1 MMASNES
8 EVCYHPETFFIC
20 RRLQKNTL
28 MYTQFF
34 GLSEHPFSI
43 SPNPKYLYMSER
55 HGEALAHLNYG
66 LQDGGGF
73 VLLTGE
79 VGTGKTTVSRCLL
92 QQLPADTEIAYIL
105 NPSLTE
111 RDLLAAICDEFQL
124 PYGEEASLKQLF
136 DLIRDHLLANLA
148 AGKRS
153 VVLVDEAQHLLPGV
167 LEQLRLLTNLETDE
181 KKLLQV
187 VLIGQPELQQMLRQP
202 LLRQLAQR
210 ITARYHLLPLSRQDV
225 DAYVRFRLQ
234 VAGCVQPIFT
244 PKAIQTLHRLSG
256 GIPRLINL
264 ICDRALIAAFARG
277 SHKIVHGDISQSAYE
292 VSGIRDEGTWQ
303 SGLLVALAGALL
315 VATGWWGW
323 QWFGVFPTRPLVKV
337 EVPVKVDDTPEQQEQ
352 LTRAI
357 NQALDPG
364 VAMQNLYRV
373 WGYQTE
379 LEESTCD
386 DAPRAGLR
394 CQEGEASLAQLQA
407 LQHPALI
414 SLTDETGGLYY
425 ATLVSL
431 GPDKASL
438 LIGNQSWQVDRQWLS
453 DAWGGSYTLLW
464 RMPKGGVTLI
474 GSNAGATQVQWLDN
488 ALSRAMQQPDRKVSR
503 FDATLK
509 NKLQQF
515 QREQGLTPDGIAG
528 SNTLL
533 RLNVVAGE
541 PMPRLED
548 ESLRASTPVDLDAVV
563 DDAMDPLV
571 EEAS

>member
-1 MMASNES
+1 
-8 EVCYHPETFFIC
+8 
-20 RRLQKNTL
+20 
-28 MYTQFF
+28 
-34 GLSEHPFSI
+34 
-43 SPNPKYLYMSER
+43 
-55 HGEALAHLNYG
+55 
-66 LQDGGGF
+66 
-73 VLLTGE
+73 

-244 PKAIQTLHRLSG
+244 PGPSRPCIASPGHS
-256 GIPRLINL
+256 RLINL

-292 VSGIRDEGTWQ
+292 VSGIRDEGSWQ
-303 SGLLVALAGALL
+303 SGLTVALVGALL

-323 QWFGVFPTRPLVKV
+323 QFFGFFPARPWSRSRYRSRWMTRRSSKP
-337 EVPVKVDDTPEQQEQ
+337 
-352 LTRAI
+352 
-357 NQALDPG
+357 
-364 VAMQNLYRV
+364 
-373 WGYQTE
+373 
-379 LEESTCD
+379 S
-386 DAPRAGLR
+386 
-394 CQEGEASLAQLQA
+394 
-407 LQHPALI
+407 
-414 SLTDETGGLYY
+414 
-425 ATLVSL
+425 
-431 GPDKASL
+431 
-438 LIGNQSWQVDRQWLS
+438 
-453 DAWGGSYTLLW
+453 
-464 RMPKGGVTLI
+464 
-474 GSNAGATQVQWLDN
+474 
-488 ALSRAMQQPDRKVSR
+488 
-503 FDATLK
+503 
-509 NKLQQF
+509 
-515 QREQGLTPDGIAG
+515 
-528 SNTLL
+528 
-533 RLNVVAGE
+533 
-541 PMPRLED
+541 
-548 ESLRASTPVDLDAVV
+548 
-563 DDAMDPLV
+563 
-571 EEAS
+571 

>member
-1 MMASNES
+1 
-8 EVCYHPETFFIC
+8 
-20 RRLQKNTL
+20 

-34 GLSEHPFSI
+34 GLSEPPFSI

-111 RDLLAAICDEFQL
+111 RDLLAAICDEYQL
-124 PYGEEASLKQLF
+124 VYEQEASLKQLF
-136 DLIRDHLLANLA
+136 DLIRDHLLVNLA

-210 ITARYHLLPLSRQDV
+210 ITARYHLLPLSCQDV

-244 PKAIQTLHRLSG
+244 PRAIQTLHRLSG

-277 SHKIVHGDISQSAYE
+277 SHKIVHGDISQSAFE
-292 VSGIRDEGTWQ
+292 VSGIRDEGSWQ
-303 SGLLVALAGALL
+303 SSLTVTLAGALL
-315 VATGWWGW
+315 VAAGWWGW
-323 QWFGVFPTRPLVKV
+323 QFFGVFPARPLVKV
-337 EVPVKVDDTPEQQEQ
+337 EVPVKVDDTPEQLEQ

-357 NQALDPG
+357 NQAISPD

-379 LEESTCD
+379 LEEATCD
-386 DAPRAGLR
+386 NAPRAGLR
-394 CQEGEASLAQLQA
+394 CQEGDASLAQLQA
-407 LQHPALI
+407 LQYPALI

-425 ATLVSL
+425 ATLVGL
-431 GPDKASL
+431 GADKASL

-464 RMPKGGVTLI
+464 RMPRGNLTLI
-474 GSNAGATQVQWLDN
+474 GSNAAPAQIQWLDN
-488 ALSRAMQQPDRKVSR
+488 ALSRALQQPDRKVSR

-533 RLNVVAGE
+533 RLNVMAGE

-548 ESLRASTPVDLDAVV
+548 ESLRANTPVDLDSVA
-563 DDAMDPLV
+563 DDDMEPMV

>member
-1 MMASNES
+1 MDPYVHTVLRSVGAPVLHLAQPQIPLYERAS
-8 EVCYHPETFFIC
+8 
-20 RRLQKNTL
+20 R
-28 MYTQFF
+28 
-34 GLSEHPFSI
+34 
-43 SPNPKYLYMSER
+43 
-55 HGEALAHLNYG
+55 EALAHLNYG

-244 PKAIQTLHRLSG
+244 PRAIQTLHRLSG
-256 GIPRLINL
+256 AFPRLINL

-292 VSGIRDEGTWQ
+292 VSGIRDEG
-303 SGLLVALAGALL
+303 AGNPASRSP
-315 VATGWWGW
+315 WWAPCWSPPAGGAGNSLDSSQPAPW
-323 QWFGVFPTRPLVKV
+323 SRSRYRSRWMTR
-337 EVPVKVDDTPEQQEQ
+337 
-352 LTRAI
+352 R
-357 NQALDPG
+357 
-364 VAMQNLYRV
+364 
-373 WGYQTE
+373 
-379 LEESTCD
+379 S
-386 DAPRAGLR
+386 
-394 CQEGEASLAQLQA
+394 
-407 LQHPALI
+407 
-414 SLTDETGGLYY
+414 
-425 ATLVSL
+425 
-431 GPDKASL
+431 
-438 LIGNQSWQVDRQWLS
+438 
-453 DAWGGSYTLLW
+453 
-464 RMPKGGVTLI
+464 
-474 GSNAGATQVQWLDN
+474 
-488 ALSRAMQQPDRKVSR
+488 SRPS
-503 FDATLK
+503 
-509 NKLQQF
+509 
-515 QREQGLTPDGIAG
+515 
-528 SNTLL
+528 
-533 RLNVVAGE
+533 
-541 PMPRLED
+541 
-548 ESLRASTPVDLDAVV
+548 
-563 DDAMDPLV
+563 
-571 EEAS
+571 

>member
-1 MMASNES
+1 
-8 EVCYHPETFFIC
+8 
-20 RRLQKNTL
+20 

-92 QQLPADTEIAYIL
+92 QQLPAETEIAYIL

-124 PYGEEASLKQLF
+124 PYPDDAGLKQLF

-181 KKLLQV
+181 RKLLQV

-210 ITARYHLLPLSRQDV
+210 ITARYHLLPLSHSDV

-244 PKAIQTLHRLSG
+244 PSAIKTLHRLSG

-277 SHKIVHGDISQSAYE
+277 SYKVVHGDISQSALE
-292 VSGIRDEGTWQ
+292 ITGVRDEGSWL
-303 SGLLVALAGALL
+303 SGLTVALAGTLL
-315 VATGWWGW
+315 VAAGWWGW
-323 QWFGVFPTRPLVKV
+323 QLFGVFPTRPVVKV
-337 EVPVKVDDTPEQQEQ
+337 EVPVTVDETTEQQEQ
-352 LTRAI
+352 LTEAI
-357 NQALDPG
+357 NQALDPDG
-364 VAMQNLYRV
+364 AMQNLYRV
-373 WGYQTE
+373 WGYEPE
-379 LEESTCD
+379 LFDATCD
-386 DAPRAGLR
+386 NAPRAGLR
-394 CQEGEASLAQLQA
+394 CQEGEASLDELRN
-407 LQHPALI
+407 LQHPAMITLN
-414 SLTDETGGLYY
+414 DETGGLYY
-425 ATLVSL
+425 ATLVTL
-431 GPDKASL
+431 GPKQARL
-438 LIGNQSWQVDRQWLS
+438 MIGNQSWQVDRQWLS
-453 DAWGGSYTLLW
+453 DNWGGSYTLLW

-474 GSNAGATQVQWLDN
+474 GSNAGQTQVQWLDN
-488 ALSRAMQQPDRKVSR
+488 ALSRALQQPERKVRR
-503 FDATLK
+503 FDAELK

-515 QREQGLTPDGIAG
+515 QRDQGLTPDGIAG

-533 RLNVVAGE
+533 RLNALSGE
-541 PMPRLED
+541 PMPKL
-548 ESLRASTPVDLDAVV
+548 
-563 DDAMDPLV
+563 

>member
-1 MMASNES
+1 
-8 EVCYHPETFFIC
+8 
-20 RRLQKNTL
+20 

-34 GLSEHPFSI
+34 GLSEPPFSI

-111 RDLLAAICDEFQL
+111 RDLLAAICDEYQL
-124 PYGEEASLKQLF
+124 VYEQEASLKQLF
-136 DLIRDHLLANLA
+136 DLIRDHLLVNLA

-210 ITARYHLLPLSRQDV
+210 ITARYHLLPLSCQDV

-244 PKAIQTLHRLSG
+244 PRAIQTLHRLSG

-277 SHKIVHGDISQSAYE
+277 SHKIVHGDISQSAFE
-292 VSGIRDEGTWQ
+292 VSGIRDEGSWQ
-303 SGLLVALAGALL
+303 SSLTVTLAGALL
-315 VATGWWGW
+315 VAAGWWGW
-323 QWFGVFPTRPLVKV
+323 QFFGVFPARPLIKV
-337 EVPVKVDDTPEQQEQ
+337 EVPVKVDDTPEQLEQ

-357 NQALDPG
+357 NQAISPD

-379 LEESTCD
+379 LEEATCD
-386 DAPRAGLR
+386 NAPRAGLR
-394 CQEGEASLAQLQA
+394 CQEGDASLAQLQA
-407 LQHPALI
+407 LQYPALI

-425 ATLVSL
+425 ATLVGL
-431 GPDKASL
+431 GADKASL

-464 RMPKGGVTLI
+464 RMPRGNLTLI
-474 GSNAGATQVQWLDN
+474 GSNAAPAQIQWLDN
-488 ALSRAMQQPDRKVSR
+488 ALSRALQQPDRKVSR

-533 RLNVVAGE
+533 RLNVMAGE

-548 ESLRASTPVDLDAVV
+548 ESLRANTPVDLDSVA
-563 DDAMDPLV
+563 DDDMEPMV

>member
-1 MMASNES
+1 
-8 EVCYHPETFFIC
+8 
-20 RRLQKNTL
+20 

-34 GLSEHPFSI
+34 GLSEPPFSI

-55 HGEALAHLNYG
+55 HGEALAHLSYG

-92 QQLPADTEIAYIL
+92 QQLPPETEIAYIL

-111 RDLLAAICDEFQL
+111 RDLLAAICDEYQL
-124 PYGEEASLKQLF
+124 PYADEASLKQLF

-167 LEQLRLLTNLETDE
+167 LEQLRLLTNLETDD

-234 VAGCVQPIFT
+234 VAGCIQPLFT
-244 PKAIQTLHRLSG
+244 PRAIQTLHRLSG

-292 VSGIRDEGTWQ
+292 VSGIRDEGSWQ
-303 SGLLVALAGALL
+303 SGLAVTLGGALL
-315 VATGWWGW
+315 VAAGWWGW
-323 QWFGVFPTRPLVKV
+323 QFFGIFPERPLIKV
-337 EVPVKVDDTPEQQEQ
+337 EVPVKIDDTLEQQEQ

-357 NQALDPG
+357 NQALEPD
-364 VAMQNLYRV
+364 VAMQNLYKV

-379 LEESTCD
+379 LEEATCD
-386 DAPRAGLR
+386 NAPRAGLR
-394 CQEGEASLAQLQA
+394 CQEGEATLAQLQA
-407 LQHPALI
+407 LQYPALI
-414 SLTDETGGLYY
+414 SLTDETGGIYY

-431 GPDKASL
+431 GADKASL

-464 RMPKGGVTLI
+464 RMPKGNVTLI
-474 GSNAGATQVQWLDN
+474 GNNAGATQVQWLDN
-488 ALSRAMQQPDRKVSR
+488 ALNRAMQQPDRKVSR
-503 FDATLK
+503 FDTTLR
-509 NKLQQF
+509 NKLLQF
-515 QREQGLTPDGIAG
+515 QRDQGLTPDGIAG

-533 RLNVVAGE
+533 RLNALSGE

-548 ESLRASTPVDLDAVV
+548 ESLRASTPVDLDTVA
-563 DDAMDPLV
+563 DDAMDPQV

>member
-1 MMASNES
+1 
-8 EVCYHPETFFIC
+8 
-20 RRLQKNTL
+20 

-34 GLSEHPFSI
+34 GLSEPPFSI

-92 QQLPADTEIAYIL
+92 QQLPAETEIAYIL

-124 PYGEEASLKQLF
+124 PYAEEASLKQLF

-210 ITARYHLLPLSRQDV
+210 ITARYHLLPLSCQDV

-244 PKAIQTLHRLSG
+244 PRAIQTLHRLSG

-277 SHKIVHGDISQSAYE
+277 SHKIAHGDISLAAYE
-292 VSGIRDEGTWQ
+292 VSGIRDEGSWQ
-303 SGLLVALAGALL
+303 SGLTVTLAGALL
-315 VATGWWGW
+315 VAAGWWGW
-323 QWFGVFPTRPLVKV
+323 QFFGVFPARPLVKV
-337 EVPVKVDDTPEQQEQ
+337 EVPVKVDETPEQLEQ

-357 NQALDPG
+357 NQAISPD

-379 LEESTCD
+379 LEEATCD

-394 CQEGEASLAQLQA
+394 CQEGEATLAELQA
-407 LQHPALI
+407 LQYPALI

-464 RMPKGGVTLI
+464 RMPKGGVPLI
-474 GSNAGATQVQWLDN
+474 GSNASAAQAQWLDN

-509 NKLQQF
+509 SKLQQF

-533 RLNVVAGE
+533 RLNAVAGE

-548 ESLRASTPVDLDAVV
+548 ESLRASTPVDLDAVA
-563 DDAMDPLV
+563 DDAMDPLM
-571 EEAS
+571 EDAS

>member
-1 MMASNES
+1 
-8 EVCYHPETFFIC
+8 
-20 RRLQKNTL
+20 

-34 GLSEHPFSI
+34 GLSEPPFSI

-55 HGEALAHLNYG
+55 HGEALAHLSYG

-92 QQLPADTEIAYIL
+92 QQLPPETEIAYIL

-111 RDLLAAICDEFQL
+111 RDLLAAICDEYQL
-124 PYGEEASLKQLF
+124 PYADEASLKQLF

-167 LEQLRLLTNLETDE
+167 LEQLRLLTNLETDD

-234 VAGCVQPIFT
+234 VAGCIQPLFT
-244 PKAIQTLHRLSG
+244 PRAIQTLHRLSG

-292 VSGIRDEGTWQ
+292 VSGIRDEGSWQ
-303 SGLLVALAGALL
+303 SGLAVTLGGALL
-315 VATGWWGW
+315 VAAGWWGW
-323 QWFGVFPTRPLVKV
+323 QFFGIFPERPLIKV
-337 EVPVKVDDTPEQQEQ
+337 EVPVKIDDTLEQQEQ

-357 NQALDPG
+357 NQALEPD
-364 VAMQNLYRV
+364 VAMQNLYKV

-379 LEESTCD
+379 LEEATCD
-386 DAPRAGLR
+386 NAPRAGLR
-394 CQEGEASLAQLQA
+394 CQEGEATLTQLQA
-407 LQHPALI
+407 LQYPALI
-414 SLTDETGGLYY
+414 SLTDETGGIYY

-431 GPDKASL
+431 GADKASL

-464 RMPKGGVTLI
+464 RMPKGNVTLI
-474 GSNAGATQVQWLDN
+474 GNNAGATQVQWLDN
-488 ALSRAMQQPDRKVSR
+488 ALNRAMQQPDRKVSR
-503 FDATLK
+503 FDATLR
-509 NKLQQF
+509 NKLLQF
-515 QREQGLTPDGIAG
+515 QRDQGLTPDGIAG

-533 RLNVVAGE
+533 RLNALSGE

-548 ESLRASTPVDLDAVV
+548 ESLRASTPVDLDTVA
-563 DDAMDPLV
+563 DDAMDPQV

>member
-1 MMASNES
+1 
-8 EVCYHPETFFIC
+8 
-20 RRLQKNTL
+20 

-34 GLSEHPFSI
+34 GLSEPPFSI

-55 HGEALAHLNYG
+55 HGEALAHLSYG

-92 QQLPADTEIAYIL
+92 QQLPPETEIAYIL

-111 RDLLAAICDEFQL
+111 RDLLAAICDEYQL
-124 PYGEEASLKQLF
+124 PYADEASLKQLF

-167 LEQLRLLTNLETDE
+167 LEQLRLLTNLETDD

-234 VAGCVQPIFT
+234 VAGCIQPLFT
-244 PKAIQTLHRLSG
+244 PRAIQTLHRLSG

-292 VSGIRDEGTWQ
+292 VSGIRDEGSWQ
-303 SGLLVALAGALL
+303 SGLAVTLGGALL
-315 VATGWWGW
+315 VAAGWWGW
-323 QWFGVFPTRPLVKV
+323 QFVGIFPERPLIKV
-337 EVPVKVDDTPEQQEQ
+337 EVPVKIDDTLEQQEQ

-357 NQALDPG
+357 NQALEPD
-364 VAMQNLYRV
+364 VAMQNLYKV

-379 LEESTCD
+379 LEEASCD
-386 DAPRAGLR
+386 NAPRAGLR
-394 CQEGEASLAQLQA
+394 CQEGEATLAQLQA
-407 LQHPALI
+407 LQYPALI
-414 SLTDETGGLYY
+414 SLTDETGGIYY

-431 GPDKASL
+431 GADKASL

-464 RMPKGGVTLI
+464 RMPKGNVTLI
-474 GSNAGATQVQWLDN
+474 GNNAGATQVQWLDN
-488 ALSRAMQQPDRKVSR
+488 ALNRAMQQPDRKVSR
-503 FDATLK
+503 FDTTLR
-509 NKLQQF
+509 NKLLQF
-515 QREQGLTPDGIAG
+515 QRDQGLTPDGIAG

-533 RLNVVAGE
+533 RLNALSGE

-548 ESLRASTPVDLDAVV
+548 ESLRASTPVDLDTVA
-563 DDAMDPLV
+563 DDAMDPQV

>member
-1 MMASNES
+1 
-8 EVCYHPETFFIC
+8 
-20 RRLQKNTL
+20 

-34 GLSEHPFSI
+34 GLSEPPFSI

-92 QQLPADTEIAYIL
+92 QQLPAETEIAYIL

-124 PYGEEASLKQLF
+124 PYAEEASLKQLF

-210 ITARYHLLPLSRQDV
+210 ITARYHLLPLSCQDV

-244 PKAIQTLHRLSG
+244 PRAIQTLHRLSG

-277 SHKIVHGDISQSAYE
+277 SHKIAHGDISLAAYE
-292 VSGIRDEGTWQ
+292 VSGIRDEGSWQ
-303 SGLLVALAGALL
+303 SGLTVTLAGALL
-315 VATGWWGW
+315 VAAGWWGW
-323 QWFGVFPTRPLVKV
+323 QFFGVFPARPLVKV
-337 EVPVKVDDTPEQQEQ
+337 EVPVKVDETPEQLEQ

-357 NQALDPG
+357 NQAISPD

-379 LEESTCD
+379 LEEATCD

-394 CQEGEASLAQLQA
+394 CQEGEATLAELQA
-407 LQHPALI
+407 LQYPALI

-464 RMPKGGVTLI
+464 RMPKSGVPLI
-474 GSNAGATQVQWLDN
+474 GSNASAAQAQWLDN

-533 RLNVVAGE
+533 RLNAVAGE

-548 ESLRASTPVDLDAVV
+548 ESLRASTPVDLDAVA
-563 DDAMDPLV
+563 DDTMDPLM
-571 EEAS
+571 EDAS

>member
-1 MMASNES
+1 
-8 EVCYHPETFFIC
+8 
-20 RRLQKNTL
+20 

-34 GLSEHPFSI
+34 GLSEPPFSI

-234 VAGCVQPIFT
+234 VAGCIQPLFT
-244 PKAIQTLHRLSG
+244 PRAIQTLHRLSG

-292 VSGIRDEGTWQ
+292 VSGIRDEGSWQ
-303 SGLLVALAGALL
+303 SGLAVTLGGALL
-315 VATGWWGW
+315 VAAGWWGW
-323 QWFGVFPTRPLVKV
+323 QFFGIFPERPLIKV
-337 EVPVKVDDTPEQQEQ
+337 EVPVKIDDTLEQQEQ

-357 NQALDPG
+357 NQALEPD
-364 VAMQNLYRV
+364 VAMQNLYKV

-379 LEESTCD
+379 LEEASCD
-386 DAPRAGLR
+386 NAPRAGLR
-394 CQEGEASLAQLQA
+394 CQEGEATLAQLQA
-407 LQHPALI
+407 LQYPALI
-414 SLTDETGGLYY
+414 SLTDETGGIYY

-431 GPDKASL
+431 GADKASL

-464 RMPKGGVTLI
+464 RMPKGNVTLI
-474 GSNAGATQVQWLDN
+474 GNNAGATQVQWLDN
-488 ALSRAMQQPDRKVSR
+488 ALNRAMQQPDRKVSR
-503 FDATLK
+503 FDATLR
-509 NKLQQF
+509 NKLLQF
-515 QREQGLTPDGIAG
+515 QRDQGLTPDGIAG

-533 RLNVVAGE
+533 RLNALSGE

-548 ESLRASTPVDLDAVV
+548 ESLRASTPVDLDTVA
-563 DDAMDPLV
+563 DDAMDPQV

>member
-1 MMASNES
+1 
-8 EVCYHPETFFIC
+8 
-20 RRLQKNTL
+20 

-34 GLSEHPFSI
+34 GLSEPPFSI
-43 SPNPKYLYMSER
+43 SPNPRYLYMSER

-111 RDLLAAICDEFQL
+111 RDLLAAICDEYQL
-124 PYGEEASLKQLF
+124 VYEQEASLKQLF
-136 DLIRDHLLANLA
+136 DLIRDHLLVNLA

-210 ITARYHLLPLSRQDV
+210 ITARYHLLPLSCQDV

-244 PKAIQTLHRLSG
+244 PRAIQTLHRLSG

-277 SHKIVHGDISQSAYE
+277 SHKIVHGDISQSAFE
-292 VSGIRDEGTWQ
+292 VSGIRDEGSWQ
-303 SGLLVALAGALL
+303 SSLTVTLAGALL
-315 VATGWWGW
+315 VAAGWWGW
-323 QWFGVFPTRPLVKV
+323 QFFGVFPARPLVKV
-337 EVPVKVDDTPEQQEQ
+337 EVPVKVDDTPEQLEQ

-357 NQALDPG
+357 NQAISPD

-379 LEESTCD
+379 LEEATCD
-386 DAPRAGLR
+386 NAPRAGLR
-394 CQEGEASLAQLQA
+394 CQEGDASLAQLQA
-407 LQHPALI
+407 LQYPALI

-425 ATLVSL
+425 ATLVGL
-431 GPDKASL
+431 GADKASL

-464 RMPKGGVTLI
+464 RMPRGNLTLI
-474 GSNAGATQVQWLDN
+474 GSNAAPAQIQWLDN
-488 ALSRAMQQPDRKVSR
+488 ALSRALQQPDRKVSR

-533 RLNVVAGE
+533 RLNVMAGE

-548 ESLRASTPVDLDAVV
+548 ESLRANTPVDLDSVA
-563 DDAMDPLV
+563 DDDMEPMV

>member
-1 MMASNES
+1 
-8 EVCYHPETFFIC
+8 
-20 RRLQKNTL
+20 

-34 GLSEHPFSI
+34 GLSEPPFSI

-55 HGEALAHLNYG
+55 HGEALAHLSYG

-92 QQLPADTEIAYIL
+92 QQLPPETEIAYIL

-111 RDLLAAICDEFQL
+111 RDLLAAICDEYQL
-124 PYGEEASLKQLF
+124 PYADEASLKQLF

-167 LEQLRLLTNLETDE
+167 LEQLRLLTNLETDD

-234 VAGCVQPIFT
+234 VAGCIQPLFT
-244 PKAIQTLHRLSG
+244 PRAIQTLHRLSG

-292 VSGIRDEGTWQ
+292 VSGIRDEGSWQ
-303 SGLLVALAGALL
+303 SGLAVTLGGALL
-315 VATGWWGW
+315 VAAGWWGW
-323 QWFGVFPTRPLVKV
+323 QFFGIFPERPLIKV
-337 EVPVKVDDTPEQQEQ
+337 EVPVKIDDTLEQQEQ

-357 NQALDPG
+357 NQALGPD
-364 VAMQNLYRV
+364 VAMQNLYKV

-379 LEESTCD
+379 LEEASCD
-386 DAPRAGLR
+386 NAPRAGLR
-394 CQEGEASLAQLQA
+394 CQEGEATLAQLQA
-407 LQHPALI
+407 LQYPALI
-414 SLTDETGGLYY
+414 SLTDETGGIYY

-431 GPDKASL
+431 GADKASL
-438 LIGNQSWQVDRQWLS
+438 LIVNQSWRVDRQWLS

-464 RMPKGGVTLI
+464 RMPKGNVTLI
-474 GSNAGATQVQWLDN
+474 GNNAGATQVQWLDN
-488 ALSRAMQQPDRKVSR
+488 ALNRAMQQPDRKVSR
-503 FDATLK
+503 FDATLR
-509 NKLQQF
+509 NKLLQF
-515 QREQGLTPDGIAG
+515 QRDQGLTPDGIAG

-533 RLNVVAGE
+533 RLNALSGE

-548 ESLRASTPVDLDAVV
+548 ESLRASTPVDLDTVA
-563 DDAMDPLV
+563 DDAMDPQV

>member
-1 MMASNES
+1 
-8 EVCYHPETFFIC
+8 
-20 RRLQKNTL
+20 

-34 GLSEHPFSI
+34 GLSEPPFSI
-43 SPNPKYLYMSER
+43 SPNPRYLYMSER

-111 RDLLAAICDEFQL
+111 RDLLAAICDEYQL
-124 PYGEEASLKQLF
+124 VYEQEASLKQLF
-136 DLIRDHLLANLA
+136 DLIRDHLLVNLA

-210 ITARYHLLPLSRQDV
+210 ITARYHLLPLSCQDV

-244 PKAIQTLHRLSG
+244 PRAIQTLHRLSG

-277 SHKIVHGDISQSAYE
+277 SHKIVHGDISQSAFE
-292 VSGIRDEGTWQ
+292 VSGIRDEGSWQ
-303 SGLLVALAGALL
+303 SSLTVTLAGALL
-315 VATGWWGW
+315 VAAGWWGW
-323 QWFGVFPTRPLVKV
+323 QFFGVFPARPLVKV
-337 EVPVKVDDTPEQQEQ
+337 EVPVKVDDTPEQLEQ

-357 NQALDPG
+357 NQAISPD

-379 LEESTCD
+379 LEEATCD
-386 DAPRAGLR
+386 NAPRAGLR
-394 CQEGEASLAQLQA
+394 CQEGDASLAQLQA
-407 LQHPALI
+407 LQYPALI

-425 ATLVSL
+425 ATLVGL
-431 GPDKASL
+431 GADKASL

-464 RMPKGGVTLI
+464 RMPRGNLTLI
-474 GSNAGATQVQWLDN
+474 GSNAAPAQIQWLDN
-488 ALSRAMQQPDRKVSR
+488 ALSRALQQPDRKVSR

-533 RLNVVAGE
+533 RLNVMAGE

-548 ESLRASTPVDLDAVV
+548 ESLRANTPVYLDSVA
-563 DDAMDPLV
+563 DDDMEPMV

>member
-1 MMASNES
+1 
-8 EVCYHPETFFIC
+8 
-20 RRLQKNTL
+20 

-34 GLSEHPFSI
+34 GLSEPPFSI

-55 HGEALAHLNYG
+55 HGEALAHLSYG

-92 QQLPADTEIAYIL
+92 QQLPPETEIAYIL

-111 RDLLAAICDEFQL
+111 RDLLAAICDEYQL
-124 PYGEEASLKQLF
+124 HYADEASLKQLF

-148 AGKRS
+148 SGKRS

-167 LEQLRLLTNLETDE
+167 LEQLRLLTNLETDD

-234 VAGCVQPIFT
+234 VAGCIQPLFT
-244 PKAIQTLHRLSG
+244 PRAIQTLHRLSG

-292 VSGIRDEGTWQ
+292 VSGIRDEGSWQ
-303 SGLLVALAGALL
+303 SGLAVTLGGALL
-315 VATGWWGW
+315 VAAGWWGW
-323 QWFGVFPTRPLVKV
+323 QFFGIFPERPLIKV
-337 EVPVKVDDTPEQQEQ
+337 EVPVKIDDTLEQQEQ

-357 NQALDPG
+357 NQALEPD
-364 VAMQNLYRV
+364 VAMQNLYKV

-379 LEESTCD
+379 LEEATCD
-386 DAPRAGLR
+386 NAPRAGLR
-394 CQEGEASLAQLQA
+394 CQEGEATLAQLQA
-407 LQHPALI
+407 LQYPALI
-414 SLTDETGGLYY
+414 SLTDETGGIYY

-431 GPDKASL
+431 GADKASL

-464 RMPKGGVTLI
+464 RMPKGNVTLI
-474 GSNAGATQVQWLDN
+474 GNNAGATQVQWLDN
-488 ALSRAMQQPDRKVSR
+488 ALNRAMQQPDRKVSR
-503 FDATLK
+503 FDATLR
-509 NKLQQF
+509 NKLLQF
-515 QREQGLTPDGIAG
+515 QRDQGLTPDGIAG

-533 RLNVVAGE
+533 RLNALSGE

-548 ESLRASTPVDLDAVV
+548 ESLRASTPVDLDTVA
-563 DDAMDPLV
+563 DDAMDLQV

>member
-1 MMASNES
+1 
-8 EVCYHPETFFIC
+8 
-20 RRLQKNTL
+20 

-34 GLSEHPFSI
+34 GLSEPPFSI

-234 VAGCVQPIFT
+234 VAGCVSPSSPPGPSRPCLASPGAFPVSST
-244 PKAIQTLHRLSG
+244 SSATAPSS
-256 GIPRLINL
+256 PPSPV
-264 ICDRALIAAFARG
+264 AA
-277 SHKIVHGDISQSAYE
+277 
-292 VSGIRDEGTWQ
+292 
-303 SGLLVALAGALL
+303 
-315 VATGWWGW
+315 
-323 QWFGVFPTRPLVKV
+323 TR
-337 EVPVKVDDTPEQQEQ
+337 
-352 LTRAI
+352 
-357 NQALDPG
+357 
-364 VAMQNLYRV
+364 
-373 WGYQTE
+373 
-379 LEESTCD
+379 
-386 DAPRAGLR
+386 
-394 CQEGEASLAQLQA
+394 
-407 LQHPALI
+407 
-414 SLTDETGGLYY
+414 
-425 ATLVSL
+425 
-431 GPDKASL
+431 
-438 LIGNQSWQVDRQWLS
+438 
-453 DAWGGSYTLLW
+453 
-464 RMPKGGVTLI
+464 
-474 GSNAGATQVQWLDN
+474 
-488 ALSRAMQQPDRKVSR
+488 
-503 FDATLK
+503 
-509 NKLQQF
+509 
-515 QREQGLTPDGIAG
+515 
-528 SNTLL
+528 
-533 RLNVVAGE
+533 
-541 PMPRLED
+541 
-548 ESLRASTPVDLDAVV
+548 
-563 DDAMDPLV
+563 
-571 EEAS
+571 

>member
-1 MMASNES
+1 
-8 EVCYHPETFFIC
+8 
-20 RRLQKNTL
+20 

-34 GLSEHPFSI
+34 GLSEPPFSI

-92 QQLPADTEIAYIL
+92 QQLPAETEIAYIL

-124 PYGEEASLKQLF
+124 PYAEEASLKQLF

-210 ITARYHLLPLSRQDV
+210 ITARYHLLPLSCQDV

-244 PKAIQTLHRLSG
+244 PRAIQTLHRLSG

-277 SHKIVHGDISQSAYE
+277 SHKIAHGDISLAAYE
-292 VSGIRDEGTWQ
+292 VSGIRDEGSWQ
-303 SGLLVALAGALL
+303 SGLTVTLAGALL
-315 VATGWWGW
+315 VAAGWWGW
-323 QWFGVFPTRPLVKV
+323 QFFGVFPARPLVKV
-337 EVPVKVDDTPEQQEQ
+337 EVPVKVDETPEQLEQ

-357 NQALDPG
+357 NQAISPD

-379 LEESTCD
+379 LEEATCD
-386 DAPRAGLR
+386 HAPRAGLR
-394 CQEGEASLAQLQA
+394 CQEGDATLAELQA
-407 LQHPALI
+407 LQYPALI

-464 RMPKGGVTLI
+464 RMPKGGVPLI
-474 GSNAGATQVQWLDN
+474 GSNASAAQAQWLDN

-509 NKLQQF
+509 SKLQQF

-533 RLNVVAGE
+533 RLNAVAGE

-548 ESLRASTPVDLDAVV
+548 ESLRASTPVDLDAVA
-563 DDAMDPLV
+563 DDAMDPLM
-571 EEAS
+571 EDAS

>member
-1 MMASNES
+1 
-8 EVCYHPETFFIC
+8 
-20 RRLQKNTL
+20 

-34 GLSEHPFSI
+34 GLSEPPFSI

-111 RDLLAAICDEFQL
+111 RDLLAAICDEYQL
-124 PYGEEASLKQLF
+124 VYEQEASLKQLF
-136 DLIRDHLLANLA
+136 DLIRDHLLVNLA

-210 ITARYHLLPLSRQDV
+210 ITARYHLLPLSCQDV

-244 PKAIQTLHRLSG
+244 PRAIQTLHRLSG

-264 ICDRALIAAFARG
+264 ICDRALIAAFARS
-277 SHKIVHGDISQSAYE
+277 SHKIVHGDISQSAFE
-292 VSGIRDEGTWQ
+292 VSGIRDEGSWQ
-303 SGLLVALAGALL
+303 SSLTVTLAGALL
-315 VATGWWGW
+315 VAAGWWGW
-323 QWFGVFPTRPLVKV
+323 QFFGVFPARPLVKV
-337 EVPVKVDDTPEQQEQ
+337 EVPVKVDDTPEQLEQ

-357 NQALDPG
+357 NQAISPD

-379 LEESTCD
+379 LEEATCD
-386 DAPRAGLR
+386 NAPRAGLR
-394 CQEGEASLAQLQA
+394 CQEGDASLAQLQA
-407 LQHPALI
+407 LQYPALI

-425 ATLVSL
+425 ATLVGL
-431 GPDKASL
+431 GADKASL

-464 RMPKGGVTLI
+464 RMPRGNLTLI
-474 GSNAGATQVQWLDN
+474 GSNAAPAQIQWLDN
-488 ALSRAMQQPDRKVSR
+488 ALSRALQQPDRKVSR

-533 RLNVVAGE
+533 RLNVMAGE

-548 ESLRASTPVDLDAVV
+548 ESLRANTPVDLDSVA
-563 DDAMDPLV
+563 DDDMEPMV

>member
-1 MMASNES
+1 MVPGSLTSLWGGFNLPPITMEW
-8 EVCYHPETFFIC
+8 I
-20 RRLQKNTL
+20 L

-34 GLSEHPFSI
+34 GLSEPPFSI

-55 HGEALAHLNYG
+55 HGEALAHLSYG

-92 QQLPADTEIAYIL
+92 QQLPPETEIAYIL

-111 RDLLAAICDEFQL
+111 RDLLAAICDEYQL
-124 PYGEEASLKQLF
+124 PYADEASLKQLF

-167 LEQLRLLTNLETDE
+167 LEQLRLLTNLETDD

-234 VAGCVQPIFT
+234 VAGCIQPLFT
-244 PKAIQTLHRLSG
+244 PRAIQTLHRLSG

-292 VSGIRDEGTWQ
+292 VSGIRDEGSWQ
-303 SGLLVALAGALL
+303 SGLAVTLGGALL
-315 VATGWWGW
+315 VAAGWWGW
-323 QWFGVFPTRPLVKV
+323 QFVGIFPERPLIKV
-337 EVPVKVDDTPEQQEQ
+337 EVPVKIDDTLEQQEQ

-357 NQALDPG
+357 NQALEPD
-364 VAMQNLYRV
+364 VAMQNLYKV

-379 LEESTCD
+379 LEEASCD
-386 DAPRAGLR
+386 NAPRAGLR
-394 CQEGEASLAQLQA
+394 CQEGEATLAQLQA
-407 LQHPALI
+407 LQYPALI
-414 SLTDETGGLYY
+414 SLTDETGGIYY

-431 GPDKASL
+431 GADKASL

-464 RMPKGGVTLI
+464 RMPKGNVTLI
-474 GSNAGATQVQWLDN
+474 GNNAGATQVQWLDN
-488 ALSRAMQQPDRKVSR
+488 ALNRAMQQPDRKVSR
-503 FDATLK
+503 FDATLR
-509 NKLQQF
+509 NKLLQF
-515 QREQGLTPDGIAG
+515 QRDQGLTPDGIAG

-533 RLNVVAGE
+533 RLNALSGE

-548 ESLRASTPVDLDAVV
+548 ESLRASTPVDLDTVA
-563 DDAMDPLV
+563 DDAMDPQV

>member
-1 MMASNES
+1 
-8 EVCYHPETFFIC
+8 
-20 RRLQKNTL
+20 
-28 MYTQFF
+28 
-34 GLSEHPFSI
+34 
-43 SPNPKYLYMSER
+43 MSER
-55 HGEALAHLNYG
+55 HGEALAHLSYG

-92 QQLPADTEIAYIL
+92 QQLPPETEIAYIL

-111 RDLLAAICDEFQL
+111 RDLLAAICDEYQL
-124 PYGEEASLKQLF
+124 PYADEASLKQLF

-167 LEQLRLLTNLETDE
+167 LEQLRLLTNLETDD

-234 VAGCVQPIFT
+234 VAGCIQPLFT
-244 PKAIQTLHRLSG
+244 PRAIQTLHRLSG

-292 VSGIRDEGTWQ
+292 VSGIRDEGSWQ
-303 SGLLVALAGALL
+303 SGLAVTLGGALL
-315 VATGWWGW
+315 VAAGWWGW
-323 QWFGVFPTRPLVKV
+323 QFFGIFPERPLIKV
-337 EVPVKVDDTPEQQEQ
+337 EVPVKIDDTLEQQEQ

-357 NQALDPG
+357 NQALEPD
-364 VAMQNLYRV
+364 VAMQNLYKV

-379 LEESTCD
+379 LEEASCD
-386 DAPRAGLR
+386 NAPRAGLR
-394 CQEGEASLAQLQA
+394 CQEGEATLAQLQV
-407 LQHPALI
+407 LQYPALI
-414 SLTDETGGLYY
+414 SLTDETGGIYY

-431 GPDKASL
+431 GADKASL

-464 RMPKGGVTLI
+464 RMPKGNVTLI
-474 GSNAGATQVQWLDN
+474 GNNAGATQVQWLDN
-488 ALSRAMQQPDRKVSR
+488 ALNRAMQQPDRKVSR
-503 FDATLK
+503 FDATLR
-509 NKLQQF
+509 NKLLQF
-515 QREQGLTPDGIAG
+515 QRDQGLTPDGIAG

-533 RLNVVAGE
+533 RLNALSGE

-548 ESLRASTPVDLDAVV
+548 ESLRASTPVDLDTVA
-563 DDAMDPLV
+563 DDAMDPQV

>member
-1 MMASNES
+1 
-8 EVCYHPETFFIC
+8 
-20 RRLQKNTL
+20 

-34 GLSEHPFSI
+34 GLSEPPFSI

-92 QQLPADTEIAYIL
+92 QQLPAETEIAYIL

-124 PYGEEASLKQLF
+124 PYAEEASLKQLF

-210 ITARYHLLPLSRQDV
+210 ITARYHLLPLSCQDV

-244 PKAIQTLHRLSG
+244 PRAIQTLHRLSG

-277 SHKIVHGDISQSAYE
+277 SHKIAHGDISLAAYE
-292 VSGIRDEGTWQ
+292 VSGIRDEGSWQ
-303 SGLLVALAGALL
+303 SGLTVTLAGALL
-315 VATGWWGW
+315 VAAGWWGW
-323 QWFGVFPTRPLVKV
+323 QFFGVFPARPLVKV
-337 EVPVKVDDTPEQQEQ
+337 EVPVKVDETPEQLEQ

-357 NQALDPG
+357 NQAISPD

-379 LEESTCD
+379 LEEATCD

-394 CQEGEASLAQLQA
+394 CQEGEATLAELQA
-407 LQHPALI
+407 LQYPALI

-464 RMPKGGVTLI
+464 RMPKGGVPLI
-474 GSNAGATQVQWLDN
+474 GSNASAAQAQWLDN

-509 NKLQQF
+509 SKLQQF

-533 RLNVVAGE
+533 RLNALAGE

-548 ESLRASTPVDLDAVV
+548 ESLRASTPVDLDAVA
-563 DDAMDPLV
+563 DDAMDPLM
-571 EEAS
+571 EDAS

>member
-1 MMASNES
+1 MVPGSLTSLWGGFNLPPITMEW
-8 EVCYHPETFFIC
+8 I
-20 RRLQKNTL
+20 L

-34 GLSEHPFSI
+34 GLSEPPFSI

-55 HGEALAHLNYG
+55 HGEALAHLSYG

-92 QQLPADTEIAYIL
+92 QQLPPETEIAYIL

-111 RDLLAAICDEFQL
+111 RDLLAAICDEYQL
-124 PYGEEASLKQLF
+124 PYADEASLKQLF

-167 LEQLRLLTNLETDE
+167 LEQLRLLTNLETDD

-234 VAGCVQPIFT
+234 VAGCIQPLFT
-244 PKAIQTLHRLSG
+244 PRAIQTLHRLSG

-292 VSGIRDEGTWQ
+292 VSGIRDEGSWQ
-303 SGLLVALAGALL
+303 SGLAVTLGGALL

-323 QWFGVFPTRPLVKV
+323 QFVGIFPERPLIKV
-337 EVPVKVDDTPEQQEQ
+337 EVPVKIDDTLEQQEQ

-357 NQALDPG
+357 NQALEPD
-364 VAMQNLYRV
+364 VAMQNLYKV

-379 LEESTCD
+379 LEEATCD
-386 DAPRAGLR
+386 NAPRAGLR
-394 CQEGEASLAQLQA
+394 CQEGEATLAQLQA
-407 LQHPALI
+407 LQYPALI
-414 SLTDETGGLYY
+414 SLTDETGGIYY

-431 GPDKASL
+431 GADKASL

-464 RMPKGGVTLI
+464 RMPKGNVTLI
-474 GSNAGATQVQWLDN
+474 GNNAGATQVQWLDN
-488 ALSRAMQQPDRKVSR
+488 ALNRAMQQPDRKVSR
-503 FDATLK
+503 FDATLR
-509 NKLQQF
+509 NKLLQF
-515 QREQGLTPDGIAG
+515 QRDQGLTPDGIAG

-533 RLNVVAGE
+533 RLNALSGE

-548 ESLRASTPVDLDAVV
+548 ESLRASTPVDLDTVA
-563 DDAMDPLV
+563 DDAMDPQV

>member
-1 MMASNES
+1 
-8 EVCYHPETFFIC
+8 
-20 RRLQKNTL
+20 

-34 GLSEHPFSI
+34 GLSEPPFSI

-92 QQLPADTEIAYIL
+92 QQLPAETEIAYIL

-124 PYGEEASLKQLF
+124 PYAEEASLKQLF

-210 ITARYHLLPLSRQDV
+210 ITARYHLLPLSCQDV

-244 PKAIQTLHRLSG
+244 PRAIQTLHRLSG

-277 SHKIVHGDISQSAYE
+277 SHKIAHGDISLAAYE
-292 VSGIRDEGTWQ
+292 VSGIRDEGSWQ
-303 SGLLVALAGALL
+303 SGLTVTLAGALL
-315 VATGWWGW
+315 VAAGWWGW
-323 QWFGVFPTRPLVKV
+323 QFFGVFPARPLVKV
-337 EVPVKVDDTPEQQEQ
+337 EVPVKVDETPEQLEQ

-357 NQALDPG
+357 NQAISPD

-379 LEESTCD
+379 LEEATCD

-394 CQEGEASLAQLQA
+394 CQEGEATLAELQA
-407 LQHPALI
+407 LQYPALI

-464 RMPKGGVTLI
+464 RMPKSGVPLI
-474 GSNAGATQVQWLDN
+474 GSNASAAQAQWLDN

-509 NKLQQF
+509 SKLQQF

-533 RLNVVAGE
+533 RLNAVAGE

-548 ESLRASTPVDLDAVV
+548 ESLRASTPVDLDAVA
-563 DDAMDPLV
+563 DDAMDPLM
-571 EEAS
+571 EDAS

>member
-1 MMASNES
+1 
-8 EVCYHPETFFIC
+8 
-20 RRLQKNTL
+20 

-34 GLSEHPFSI
+34 GLSEPPFSI

-55 HGEALAHLNYG
+55 HGEALAHLSYG

-92 QQLPADTEIAYIL
+92 QQLPPETEIAYIL

-111 RDLLAAICDEFQL
+111 RDLLAAICDEYQL
-124 PYGEEASLKQLF
+124 PYADEASLKQLF

-167 LEQLRLLTNLETDE
+167 LEQLRLLTNLETDD

-234 VAGCVQPIFT
+234 VAGCIQPLFT
-244 PKAIQTLHRLSG
+244 PRAIQTLHRLSG

-292 VSGIRDEGTWQ
+292 VSGIRDEGSWQ
-303 SGLLVALAGALL
+303 SGLAVTLGGALL
-315 VATGWWGW
+315 VAAGWWGW
-323 QWFGVFPTRPLVKV
+323 QFFGFFPARPLVKV
-337 EVPVKVDDTPEQQEQ
+337 EVPVKVDDTPEQQAQ

-357 NQALDPG
+357 NQALEPD
-364 VAMQNLYRV
+364 VAMQNLYKV
-373 WGYQTE
+373 WGYQAE
-379 LEESTCD
+379 LEEATCD
-386 DAPRAGLR
+386 NAPRAGLR

-407 LQHPALI
+407 LQYPALI

-431 GPDKASL
+431 GADKASL

-464 RMPKGGVTLI
+464 RMPRGNVPLI
-474 GSNAGATQVQWLDN
+474 ASNAGAAQVQWLDN

-533 RLNVVAGE
+533 RLNVASGE

-548 ESLRASTPVDLDAVV
+548 ESLRASTPVDLDSVA
-563 DDAMDPLV
+563 DDETDPMV

>member
-1 MMASNES
+1 
-8 EVCYHPETFFIC
+8 
-20 RRLQKNTL
+20 

-34 GLSEHPFSI
+34 GLSEPPFSI

-111 RDLLAAICDEFQL
+111 RDLLAAICDEYQL
-124 PYGEEASLKQLF
+124 VYEQEASLKQLF
-136 DLIRDHLLANLA
+136 DLIRDHLLVNLA

-210 ITARYHLLPLSRQDV
+210 ITARYHLLPLSCQDV

-244 PKAIQTLHRLSG
+244 PRAIQTLHRLSG

-277 SHKIVHGDISQSAYE
+277 SHKIVHGDISQSAFE
-292 VSGIRDEGTWQ
+292 VSGIRDEGSWQ
-303 SGLLVALAGALL
+303 SSLTVTLAGALL
-315 VATGWWGW
+315 VAAGWWGW
-323 QWFGVFPTRPLVKV
+323 QFFGVFPARPLVKV
-337 EVPVKVDDTPEQQEQ
+337 EVPVKVDDTPEQLEQ

-357 NQALDPG
+357 NQAISPD

-379 LEESTCD
+379 LEEATCD
-386 DAPRAGLR
+386 NAPRAGLR
-394 CQEGEASLAQLQA
+394 CQEGDASLAQLQA
-407 LQHPALI
+407 LQYPALI

-425 ATLVSL
+425 ATLVGL
-431 GPDKASL
+431 GADKASL

-464 RMPKGGVTLI
+464 RMPRGNLPLI
-474 GSNAGATQVQWLDN
+474 GSNAAPAQIQWLDN
-488 ALSRAMQQPDRKVSR
+488 ALSRALQQPDRKVSR

-533 RLNVVAGE
+533 RLNVMAGE

-548 ESLRASTPVDLDAVV
+548 ESLRANTPVDLDSVA
-563 DDAMDPLV
+563 DDDMEPMV

>member
-92 QQLPADTEIAYIL
+92 QQLPAETEIAYIL

-124 PYGEEASLKQLF
+124 PYAQEASLKQLF

-210 ITARYHLLPLSRQDV
+210 ITARYHLLPLSHQDV

-244 PKAIQTLHRLSG
+244 PKALQTLHRLSG

-277 SHKIVHGDISQSAYE
+277 SHKIVHGDISLAAYE

-303 SGLLVALAGALL
+303 SGLMVALAGALL

-323 QWFGVFPTRPLVKV
+323 QFFGFFPERPVIKV

-357 NQALDPG
+357 NQALEPDS
-364 VAMQNLYRV
+364 AMQNLYKV

-379 LEESTCD
+379 LEEATCD
-386 DAPRAGLR
+386 NAPRAGLR
-394 CQEGEASLAQLQA
+394 CQEGDASLAELQA

-414 SLTDETGGLYY
+414 SLTDETGGIYY
-425 ATLVSL
+425 ATLVNL
-431 GPDKASL
+431 GPDKANL

-453 DAWGGSYTLLW
+453 DFWGGSYTLLW
-464 RMPKGGVTLI
+464 RMPKGGVALI
-474 GSNAGATQVQWLDN
+474 GNNAGATQVQWLDN
-488 ALSRAMQQPDRKVSR
+488 ALSRALQQPDRKVRR
-503 FDATLK
+503 FDAELK

-515 QREQGLTPDGIAG
+515 QREQGLNPDGIAG

-533 RLNVVAGE
+533 RLNVMAGE
-541 PMPRLED
+541 PMPKLED
-548 ESLRASTPVDLDAVV
+548 ESQRASTPATPDTMNDEPMVTLS
-563 DDAMDPLV
+563 

>member
-1 MMASNES
+1 
-8 EVCYHPETFFIC
+8 
-20 RRLQKNTL
+20 

-34 GLSEHPFSI
+34 GLSEPPFSI

-55 HGEALAHLNYG
+55 HGEALAHLSYG

-92 QQLPADTEIAYIL
+92 QQLPPETEIAYIL

-111 RDLLAAICDEFQL
+111 RDLLAAICDEYQL
-124 PYGEEASLKQLF
+124 PYADEASLKQLF

-167 LEQLRLLTNLETDE
+167 LEQLRLLTNLETDD

-234 VAGCVQPIFT
+234 VAGCIQPLFT
-244 PKAIQTLHRLSG
+244 PRAIQTLHRLSG

-292 VSGIRDEGTWQ
+292 VSGIRDEGSWQ
-303 SGLLVALAGALL
+303 SGLAVTLGGALL

-323 QWFGVFPTRPLVKV
+323 QFVGIFPERPLIKV
-337 EVPVKVDDTPEQQEQ
+337 EVPVKIDDTLEQQEQ

-357 NQALDPG
+357 NQALEPD
-364 VAMQNLYRV
+364 VAMQNLYKV

-379 LEESTCD
+379 LEEATCD
-386 DAPRAGLR
+386 NAPRAGLR
-394 CQEGEASLAQLQA
+394 CQEGEATLAQLQA
-407 LQHPALI
+407 LQYPALI
-414 SLTDETGGLYY
+414 SLTDETGGIYY

-431 GPDKASL
+431 GADKASL

-464 RMPKGGVTLI
+464 RMPKGNVTLI
-474 GSNAGATQVQWLDN
+474 GNNAGATQVQWLDN
-488 ALSRAMQQPDRKVSR
+488 ALNRAMQQPDRKVSR
-503 FDATLK
+503 FDATLR
-509 NKLQQF
+509 NKLLQF
-515 QREQGLTPDGIAG
+515 QRDQGLTPDGIAG

-533 RLNVVAGE
+533 RLNALSGE

-548 ESLRASTPVDLDAVV
+548 ESLRASTPVDLDTVA
-563 DDAMDPLV
+563 DDAMDPQV

>member
-1 MMASNES
+1 
-8 EVCYHPETFFIC
+8 
-20 RRLQKNTL
+20 

-34 GLSEHPFSI
+34 GLSEPPFSI

-55 HGEALAHLNYG
+55 HGEALAHLSYG

-92 QQLPADTEIAYIL
+92 QQLPPETEIAYIL

-111 RDLLAAICDEFQL
+111 RDLLAAICDEYQL
-124 PYGEEASLKQLF
+124 PYADEASLKQLF

-167 LEQLRLLTNLETDE
+167 LEQLRLLTNLETDD

-234 VAGCVQPIFT
+234 VAGCIQPLFT
-244 PKAIQTLHRLSG
+244 PRAIQTLHRLSG

-292 VSGIRDEGTWQ
+292 VSGIRDEGSWQ
-303 SGLLVALAGALL
+303 SGLAVTLGGALL
-315 VATGWWGW
+315 VAAGWWGW
-323 QWFGVFPTRPLVKV
+323 QFFGIFPERPLIKV
-337 EVPVKVDDTPEQQEQ
+337 EVPVKIDDTLEQQEQ

-357 NQALDPG
+357 NQALEPD
-364 VAMQNLYRV
+364 VAMQNLYKV

-379 LEESTCD
+379 LEEASCD
-386 DAPRAGLR
+386 NAPRAGLR
-394 CQEGEASLAQLQA
+394 CQEGEATLAQLQA
-407 LQHPALI
+407 LQYPALI
-414 SLTDETGGLYY
+414 SLTDETGGIYY

-431 GPDKASL
+431 GADKASL

-464 RMPKGGVTLI
+464 RMPKGNVTLI
-474 GSNAGATQVQWLDN
+474 GNNAGATQVQWLDN
-488 ALSRAMQQPDRKVSR
+488 ALNRAMQQPDRKVSR
-503 FDATLK
+503 FDATLR
-509 NKLQQF
+509 NKLLQF
-515 QREQGLTPDGIAG
+515 QRDQGLTPDGIAG

-533 RLNVVAGE
+533 RLNALSGE

-548 ESLRASTPVDLDAVV
+548 ESLRASTPVDLDTVA
-563 DDAMDPLV
+563 DDAMDPQV

>member
-1 MMASNES
+1 
-8 EVCYHPETFFIC
+8 
-20 RRLQKNTL
+20 

-34 GLSEHPFSI
+34 GLSEPPFSI

-55 HGEALAHLNYG
+55 HAEALAHLNYG

-92 QQLPADTEIAYIL
+92 QQLPAETEIAYIL

-124 PYGEEASLKQLF
+124 PYAQDASLKLLF

-187 VLIGQPELQQMLRQP
+187 VLIGQPELQQILRQP

-210 ITARYHLLPLSRQDV
+210 ITARYHLLPLSSQDV

-264 ICDRALIAAFARG
+264 ICDRALIAAFARV
-277 SHKIVHGDISQSAYE
+277 SHKIVHGDISLAAYE
-292 VSGIRDEGTWQ
+292 VSGIRDEGSWQ
-303 SGLLVALAGALL
+303 SGLTVALAGALL
-315 VATGWWGW
+315 VAAGWWGW
-323 QWFGVFPTRPLVKV
+323 QLFGVFPARPVVKV

-357 NQALDPG
+357 NQALEPDT
-364 VAMQNLYRV
+364 AMQNLYKV
-373 WGYQTE
+373 WGYQAE
-379 LEESTCD
+379 LEEATCD

-394 CQEGEASLAQLQA
+394 CQEGTASLTELQA
-407 LQHPALI
+407 LQYPALI

-425 ATLVSL
+425 ATLVGL
-431 GPDKASL
+431 GADKASL
-438 LIGNQSWQVDRQWLS
+438 LIGNQSWLVDRQWLS

-474 GSNAGATQVQWLDN
+474 GSNANAAQVQWLDS
-488 ALSRAMQQPDRKVSR
+488 ALNRAMQQPDRKVSR
-503 FDATLK
+503 FDAELK

-533 RLNVVAGE
+533 RLNVMAGE

-548 ESLRASTPVDLDAVV
+548 QSLRASAPVDLDTVV
-563 DDAMDPLV
+563 DEAMITLP

>member
-1 MMASNES
+1 
-8 EVCYHPETFFIC
+8 
-20 RRLQKNTL
+20 
-28 MYTQFF
+28 
-34 GLSEHPFSI
+34 
-43 SPNPKYLYMSER
+43 MSER

-111 RDLLAAICDEFQL
+111 RDLLAAICDEFLL

-244 PKAIQTLHRLSG
+244 PRAIQTLHRLSG

-292 VSGIRDEGTWQ
+292 VSGIRDEGSWQ
-303 SGLLVALAGALL
+303 SGLTVALVGALL

-323 QWFGVFPTRPLVKV
+323 QFFGFFPARPLVKV
-337 EVPVKVDDTPEQQEQ
+337 EVPVKVDDTPEQQAQ

-357 NQALDPG
+357 NQALEPD
-364 VAMQNLYRV
+364 VAMQNLYKV
-373 WGYQTE
+373 WGYQAE
-379 LEESTCD
+379 LEEATCD
-386 DAPRAGLR
+386 NAPRAGLR

-407 LQHPALI
+407 LQYPALI

-431 GPDKASL
+431 GADKASL

-464 RMPKGGVTLI
+464 RMPRGNVPLI
-474 GSNAGATQVQWLDN
+474 ASNAGAAQVQWLDN

-533 RLNVVAGE
+533 RLNVASGE

-548 ESLRASTPVDLDAVV
+548 ESLRASTPVDLDSVA
-563 DDAMDPLV
+563 DDETDPMV

>member
-1 MMASNES
+1 
-8 EVCYHPETFFIC
+8 
-20 RRLQKNTL
+20 

-34 GLSEHPFSI
+34 GLSEPPFSI

-111 RDLLAAICDEFQL
+111 RDLLAAICDEYQL
-124 PYGEEASLKQLF
+124 VYEQEASLKQLF
-136 DLIRDHLLANLA
+136 DLIRDHLLVNLA

-210 ITARYHLLPLSRQDV
+210 ITARYHLLPLSCQDV

-244 PKAIQTLHRLSG
+244 PRAIQTLHRLSG

-277 SHKIVHGDISQSAYE
+277 SHKIVHGDISQSAFE
-292 VSGIRDEGTWQ
+292 VSGIRDEGSWQ
-303 SGLLVALAGALL
+303 SSLTVTLAGALL
-315 VATGWWGW
+315 VAAGWWGW
-323 QWFGVFPTRPLVKV
+323 QFFGVFPARPLVKV
-337 EVPVKVDDTPEQQEQ
+337 EVPVKVDDTPEQLEQ

-357 NQALDPG
+357 NQALSPD

-379 LEESTCD
+379 LEEATCD
-386 DAPRAGLR
+386 NAPRAGLR
-394 CQEGEASLAQLQA
+394 CQEGDASLAQLQA
-407 LQHPALI
+407 LQYPALI

-425 ATLVSL
+425 ATLVGL
-431 GPDKASL
+431 GADKASL

-464 RMPKGGVTLI
+464 RMPRGNLTLI
-474 GSNAGATQVQWLDN
+474 GSNAAPAQIQWLDN
-488 ALSRAMQQPDRKVSR
+488 ALSRALQQPDRKVSR

-533 RLNVVAGE
+533 RLNVMAGE

-548 ESLRASTPVDLDAVV
+548 ESLRANTPVDLDSVA
-563 DDAMDPLV
+563 DDDMEPMV